1 MCNCLRLSSATE
13 DMSNYAFFSFR
24 LIANDC
30 LSAGTVFVNGLQ
42 GIMSSE
48 SVGCVYVGGM
58 IKSKANIVCVVWIEC
73 NSVQRENC

>member
-48 SVGCVYVGGM
+48 SVGCVYVDDKEQGKYCLCGLD
-58 IKSKANIVCVVWIEC
+58 
-73 NSVQRENC
+73 